1 MKKTIEDADRYI
13 TTTPF
18 PGKAIELLDETA
30 VYLTTIKHKSVMR
43 WTDVDELLASKLEMP
58 IGALQKGEQE
68 KLANLETFLHK
79 RVIDQEEA
87 IRAVSSALRRAR
99 LNVSSTN
106 KPIGSFLF
114 LGPTGV
120 GKTETAKALAQVYFG
135 KEEAMLRFDMS
146 QYQKEEGLERLIGS
160 MKLGTPGELT
170 VKLTDR
176 PFSLLL
182 LDEIE
187 KADKGVLNLFLT
199 LFDEGYIADQTGK
212 KVSAKNTII
221 IATSNAA
228 AEYLRESINK
238 GITGNNLQNG
248 VINYV
253 QEQHIYSP
261 EFLNRFDAVI
271 VFTPLSEGH
280 LREVA
285 KIMLNNL
292 NKRLAPREISIA
304 ITPTLIKKLALLG
317 FDPAFGARA
326 MKRVITEKI
335 EDEVAKRLLDGS
347 AKKGEQ
353 IMIDL

>member
-1 MKKTIEDADRYI
+1 
-13 TTTPF
+13 
-18 PGKAIELLDETA
+18 
-30 VYLTTIKHKSVMR
+30 
-43 WTDVDELLASKLEMP
+43 
-58 IGALQKGEQE
+58 
-68 KLANLETFLHK
+68 
-79 RVIDQEEA
+79 
-87 IRAVSSALRRAR
+87 
-99 LNVSSTN
+99 
-106 KPIGSFLF
+106 
-114 LGPTGV
+114 
-120 GKTETAKALAQVYFG
+120 
-135 KEEAMLRFDMS
+135 MLRFDMS